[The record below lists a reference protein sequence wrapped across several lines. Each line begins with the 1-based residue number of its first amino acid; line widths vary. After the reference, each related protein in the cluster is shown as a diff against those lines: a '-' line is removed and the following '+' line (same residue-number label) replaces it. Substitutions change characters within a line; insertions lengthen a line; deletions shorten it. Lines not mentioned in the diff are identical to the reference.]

1 MDIKDL
7 PRTTVSHLVRS
18 SDLNH
23 HGTLFAG
30 RMAEWVVE
38 AAFIGAQRALN
49 VDPSNL
55 VCLKIHGLVFTRG
68 AVNGDI
74 IELHSRAAHVG
85 RTSVTMYAEAFTPG
99 GSETPALD
107 GFLTYVHVKGG
118 ESAPHGLD
126 LHPPRDGEA
135 REFWERVEQLR
146 SAGTGVQ

>member
-1 MDIKDL
+1 MGIADL

-30 RMAEWVVE
+30 RVAEWVVE

-49 VDPSNL
+49 ADPAHL
-55 VCLKIHGLVFTRG
+55 VCLKIHGLTFTRG

-74 IELHSRAAHVG
+74 VELRSQAAHVG
-85 RTSVTMYAEAFTPG
+85 RTSITMYTEAFTPNR
-99 GSETPALD
+99 SEEPALD
-107 GFLTYVHVKGG
+107 GFLTFVYIRDG

-126 LHPPRDGEA
+126 VGRPTEHEVLELWKKVERLR
-135 REFWERVEQLR
+135 RE
-146 SAGTGVQ
+146 ST